1 MMRYAVVSSGLGN
14 TIVDTAPT
22 TLRGVIALTAG
33 TAAFTI
39 YDDTADPPTGQ
50 KLYASPAT
58 VALGFLPGWTDIPC
72 MNGIVVHN
80 VLLGAELLVIY
91 D

>member
-39 YDDTADPPTGQ
+39 YDDTADPQRDKSSMP
-50 KLYASPAT
+50 
-58 VALGFLPGWTDIPC
+58 
-72 MNGIVVHN
+72 
-80 VLLGAELLVIY
+80 VLLRLLWVFCLAGLIFPV
-91 D
+91 